1 MRLNASFVP
10 LFLAVVVA
18 TKPILVD
25 RSPISFPLIKK
36 LNVTSGQN
44 LVNAGRQRVQK
55 LKAQALKKE
64 GKVVDES
71 LIDEP
76 VTNEAVIYSAD
87 IGVGADAA
95 SCERA
100 SVLMEAAN

>member
-1 MRLNASFVP
+1 MRLSPAFGP
-10 LFLAVVVA
+10 LLLAVVVA

-25 RSPISFPLIKK
+25 RSPITFELTRK
-36 LNVTSGQN
+36 LNVTSGHN
-44 LVNAGRQRVQK
+44 LVQAGKQRVQK
-55 LKAQALKKE
+55 LKALALKQE
-64 GKVVDES
+64 GQAVDES

-95 SCERA
+95 KCEW
-100 SVLMEAAN
+100 SGL